1 MTLFTRY
8 NRIMMLITALIFILS
23 SLVYYFLLNY
33 VLIQQIDEVLSH
45 RKIRMENF
53 VHAKGSLP
61 LEQLGEVQVSYTPVT
76 KPVTEYRSF
85 VTLYDSLE
93 NKTAPFRK

>member
-8 NRIMMLITALIFILS
+8 NRIMMLVTVLIFLLT

-33 VLIQQIDEVLSH
+33 VLLRQIDEVLSH

-53 VHAKGSLP
+53 VQARGILP
-61 LEQLGEVQVSYTPVT
+61 VEQLGEVQVFYEPVM
-76 KPVTEYRSF
+76 KPVAEYRSF
-85 VTLYDSLE
+85 VTLYDSIE
-93 NKTAPFRK
+93 NKTAPF